1 MATSPE
7 NLSFSSPPPEDHE
20 DYREVFEQLHAL
32 KHPEH
37 PVTQEE
43 RSELVTRVLD
53 ALKHVPGGVYC
64 SDINDVYRNIQEP
77 VLVRREDP
85 EVALE
90 AILNHEA
97 VTIPFKDAQL
107 NATEWDGDDPRSLRN
122 PFIEGFSHVEG
133 LVTVLGFTKGHDLV
147 KNQANRLADDMK
159 ESTIAPERDVS
170 ISGTIH
176 VEDMRFLAVRVPT
189 ALVPPGEFTQQERD
203 GMEDH
208 VPRYVFRGVLLNGSD
223 TSWQSLH

>member
-1 MATSPE
+1 MATNPE
-7 NLSFSSPPPEDHE
+7 HISFSTSPPEEHK
-20 DYREVFEQLHAL
+20 DYHEVFEQLHAL
-32 KHPEH
+32 KHPER

-53 ALKHVPGGVYC
+53 ALKQVPVGMYC
-64 SDINDVYRNIQEP
+64 SDINDVYRNIHEP

-85 EVALE
+85 EAALE
-90 AILNHEA
+90 AVLNHET
-97 VTIPFKDAQL
+97 VTIPFRDARL
-107 NATEWDGDDPRSLRN
+107 NATEWDGEDPRSLRN

-133 LVTVLGFTKGHDLV
+133 LVTVLGFTKGQDLV

-159 ESTIAPERDVS
+159 EPTIAPERDVS

-176 VEDMRFLAVRVPT
+176 SEDLRFLAVRIPT
-189 ALVPPGEFTQQERD
+189 ALVPPEEFTEQERES
-203 GMEDH
+203 MEEN

-223 TSWQSLH
+223 SSWRSLH